1 MTKKIKM
8 RDVCIAASVGPATVR
23 RWVKNKQFP
32 APVRVGRSWLF
43 DLAAVEAAL
52 AGAAPRS

>member
-1 MTKKIKM
+1 MPKKLKM
-8 RDVCIAASVGPATVR
+8 RDVCAAASVGPATVR

-32 APVRVGRSWLF
+32 APVKVGGSLLF
-43 DLAAVEAAL
+43 DADQVAAAL